1 MERNKFINH
10 FIEYPV
16 EVLENLYGVFLY
28 QSMQEK
34 LPVAGSAAGGF
45 SELYTFHMVHFKNIS
60 KILYKNIDKNLSLCK
75 IWFS

>member
-28 QSMQEK
+28 QSMQDK
-34 LPVAGSAAGGF
+34 LPVAGSDAGGF
-45 SELYTFHMVHFKNIS
+45 SELHTAHMEHF
-60 KILYKNIDKNLSLCK
+60 
-75 IWFS
+75 